1 METNSNNNNYCCPK
15 KDCTKIDGSN
25 CCGKTECC
33 EESQSDLERREFF
46 SGKNNSDS
54 DNDSSNNDSDS
65 DNDNDSSN
73 DVHDVQEEEP
83 PNKINEDSQNKAF
96 VEQKSMQQII
106 DESKLKTEL
115 ELIKL
120 GQQLKEKEQKENNLK
135 TNLTKSKD
143 ILSKYKD
150 KDSIQIVNEFIKNK
164 KYIELKELIDV
175 LMNHESI
182 VNEILVEKDKK
193 IEKIDTQLDESI
205 QDNKD
210 LMQENND
217 LEDKIEKYWE
227 PRVSKL
233 RGMLIERKQYLKY
246 YHIGYITIIFH
257 TFILTKYG
265 FYSYFNFWCGLF
277 YMLYRIIYF
286 LVFLLPNTYKV
297 LTNSNTYISIANN
310 VLDVIKYCFNYTYVN
325 TFDKLSKIKYII
337 FDNNMTAGLLFF
349 TLLFIKVI
357 NKYVN

>member
-1 METNSNNNNYCCPK
+1 
-15 KDCTKIDGSN
+15 
-25 CCGKTECC
+25 
-33 EESQSDLERREFF
+33 
-46 SGKNNSDS
+46 
-54 DNDSSNNDSDS
+54 
-65 DNDNDSSN
+65 
-73 DVHDVQEEEP
+73 
-83 PNKINEDSQNKAF
+83 
-96 VEQKSMQQII
+96 
-106 DESKLKTEL
+106 
-115 ELIKL
+115 
-120 GQQLKEKEQKENNLK
+120 
-135 TNLTKSKD
+135 
-143 ILSKYKD
+143 
-150 KDSIQIVNEFIKNK
+150 
-164 KYIELKELIDV
+164 
-175 LMNHESI
+175 MNHESI

-233 RGMLIERKQYLKY
+233 RWMLIERKQYLKY

>member
-1 METNSNNNNYCCPK
+1 MESNSNNNVCCCPT

-25 CCGKTECC
+25 CCGNNECC

-54 DNDSSNNDSDS
+54 DSDS
-65 DNDNDSSN
+65 NSDSEPDNDNDSSN

-83 PNKINEDSQNKAF
+83 PLKINEDSQNKAF
-96 VEQKSMQQII
+96 VEQKSMQQVI
-106 DESKLKTEL
+106 DESKLRTEQ

-135 TNLTKSKD
+135 INLTKSKD

-150 KDSIQIVNEFIKNK
+150 KDSIQIVDDFIKNK

-182 VNEILVEKDKK
+182 VNEILVEKEKK
-193 IEKIDTQLDESI
+193 IEKLNSQLDDSI

-210 LMQENND
+210 VMQENND

-227 PRVSKL
+227 PRVTKL
-233 RGMLIERKQYLKY
+233 RGMLIERKKYLKY

-265 FYSYFNFWCGLF
+265 INSYLNFWCGLF
-277 YMLYRIIYF
+277 YILYRIIYF
-286 LVFLLPNTYKV
+286 FLFLLPNTYQL
-297 LTNSNTYISIANN
+297 LTNPNTYSNITNN
-310 VLDVIKYCFNYTYVN
+310 VIDLVKYCFHFTHVN
-325 TFDKLSKIKYII
+325 TISILYKIKYLIFNNIAFGLII
-337 FDNNMTAGLLFF
+337 FTFF
-349 TLLFIKVI
+349 IIKVI
-357 NKYVN
+357 NRFLI

>member
-1 METNSNNNNYCCPK
+1 M
-15 KDCTKIDGSN
+15 DD
-25 CCGKTECC
+25 
-33 EESQSDLERREFF
+33 
-46 SGKNNSDS
+46 
-54 DNDSSNNDSDS
+54 
-65 DNDNDSSN
+65 
-73 DVHDVQEEEP
+73 
-83 PNKINEDSQNKAF
+83 
-96 VEQKSMQQII
+96 
-106 DESKLKTEL
+106 
-115 ELIKL
+115 
-120 GQQLKEKEQKENNLK
+120 
-135 TNLTKSKD
+135 
-143 ILSKYKD
+143 
-150 KDSIQIVNEFIKNK
+150 FIKNK

-193 IEKIDTQLDESI
+193 IEKLDTQLDESI

-277 YMLYRIIYF
+277 DILYRIIYF
-286 LVFLLPNTYKV
+286 LVFLLPNTYHV
-297 LTNSNTYISIANN
+297 LTNQNTYINISNN
-310 VLDVIKYCFNYTYVN
+310 VLDVTKYCLNYTLDVSKYFLNYTYIN
-325 TFDKLSKIKYII
+325 TSDKLSKLIYII
-337 FDNNMTAGLLFF
+337 FNNYIRMGLIFF
-349 TLLFIKVI
+349 TLLLIKVI
-357 NKYVN
+357 K

>member
-1 METNSNNNNYCCPK
+1 MEGNSIDNNCFCLE
-15 KDCTKIDGSN
+15 KDCTKID
-25 CCGKTECC
+25 
-33 EESQSDLERREFF
+33 ESLSDLERREFF
-46 SGKNNSDS
+46 SGNNISDS
-54 DNDSSNNDSDS
+54 DSDSDS
-65 DNDNDSSN
+65 DNNDEIN
-73 DVHDVQEEEP
+73 VH
-83 PNKINEDSQNKAF
+83 INEYPIENTSNEHIKSTDKAF
-96 VEQKSMQQII
+96 VEQKSMLQII
-106 DESKLKTEL
+106 DESKLKTEQ

-150 KDSIQIVNEFIKNK
+150 KDSIQIVDEFIKNK

-193 IEKIDTQLDESI
+193 IEKLDTQLDESI

-277 YMLYRIIYF
+277 DILYRIIYF
-286 LVFLLPNTYKV
+286 LVFLLPNTYHV
-297 LTNSNTYISIANN
+297 LTNQNTYINISNN
-310 VLDVIKYCFNYTYVN
+310 VLDVTKYCLNYTYVN

-337 FDNNMTAGLLFF
+337 FDNNMTVGLLFF

>member
-1 METNSNNNNYCCPK
+1 METNSNNNDCCCPK

-25 CCGKTECC
+25 CCGNTECC

-54 DNDSSNNDSDS
+54 DSDS
-65 DNDNDSSN
+65 DNDSNSDNNNVSS
-73 DVHDVQEEEP
+73 DDVQEEEP

-96 VEQKSMQQII
+96 VEQKSMQQVI
-106 DESKLKTEL
+106 DESKLKTEQ

-120 GQQLKEKEQKENNLK
+120 GQQLKEKEQKETNLK
-135 TNLTKSKD
+135 INLTKSKD

-150 KDSIQIVNEFIKNK
+150 KDSIQIVDDFIKNK

-182 VNEILVEKDKK
+182 VNEILVEKEKK
-193 IEKIDTQLDESI
+193 IEKLNSQLDDSI

-210 LMQENND
+210 VMQENND

-227 PRVSKL
+227 PRVAKL
-233 RGMLIERKQYLKY
+233 RGMLIERKKYLKY

-265 FYSYFNFWCGLF
+265 LNSYFNFWCGLF
-277 YMLYRIIYF
+277 YILYRIIYF
-286 LVFLLPNTYKV
+286 FLFLLPNTYK
-297 LTNSNTYISIANN
+297 LITNPNTYSTIINN
-310 VLDVIKYCFNYTYVN
+310 VVDLIKYCFDFTHVN
-325 TFDKLSKIKYII
+325 TINILYKIKYLIFNNIAFGLII
-337 FDNNMTAGLLFF
+337 FTFF
-349 TLLFIKVI
+349 IIKVI
-357 NKYVN
+357 NKFVI